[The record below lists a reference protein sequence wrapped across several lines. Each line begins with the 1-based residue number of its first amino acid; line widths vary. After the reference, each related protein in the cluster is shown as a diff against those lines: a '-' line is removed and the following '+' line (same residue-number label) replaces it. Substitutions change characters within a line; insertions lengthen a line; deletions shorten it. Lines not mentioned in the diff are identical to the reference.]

1 MTPARRRLLF
11 TSTSGLATL
20 LVPHGGRLA
29 LAGLGALMSLVLAG
43 VAGCATP
50 PAAPTR
56 PLLRLPP
63 AALGRSLALQQ
74 QLLVHAGGQSRR
86 IEVLL
91 EADAESVRLALLNLG
106 QTMARLDW
114 DGRNLSQTSAPGWPG
129 AVSGERVLSDLQLA
143 LWPAD
148 AIAAALPPD
157 WTLEQRGAQRLLRR
171 SGQVAAT
178 VDFPTPTR
186 IDLVDLQHGYRIEIE
201 SRPLEVA
208 P

>member
-1 MTPARRRLLF
+1 MAPARRRF
-11 TSTSGLATL
+11 MT
-20 LVPHGGRLA
+20 LA
-29 LAGLGALMSLVLAG
+29 LAS

-91 EADAESVRLALLNLG
+91 EADEQSVRLALTNLG

-114 DGRNLSQTSAPGWPG
+114 DGRELVQTRVPGWPQ
-129 AVSGERVLSDLQLA
+129 AVSGEHVLSDLQLA
-143 LWPAD
+143 LWPAEV
-148 AIAAALPPD
+148 IRAALPPD
-157 WTLEQRGAQRLLRR
+157 WTLDLHDGQRILRR
-171 SGQVAAT
+171 GNQVAAT
-178 VDFPTPTR
+178 VDYPAPAR
-186 IDLVDLQHGYRIEIE
+186 IDLVDRQQGYRIEIE
-201 SRPLEVA
+201 SRPLESS